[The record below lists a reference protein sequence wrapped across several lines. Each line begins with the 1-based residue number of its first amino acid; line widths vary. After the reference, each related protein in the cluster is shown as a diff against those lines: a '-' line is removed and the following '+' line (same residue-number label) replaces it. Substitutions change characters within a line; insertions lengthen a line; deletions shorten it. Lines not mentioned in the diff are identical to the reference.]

1 MKIFIRSLRQI
12 TGRPVYWVA
21 MFVLPLFCVLLLTT
35 LMEEGLPMKVPSAMV
50 DKDGTRLSREM
61 TRNLGAMQLI
71 DLAEECNSYTE
82 ARQLVQE
89 GKIYGFFMIPE
100 NFERDLLA
108 GKSPVITFYTNMT
121 FYVPAS
127 LSFKT
132 FKTTALMSK
141 AEVMIEVIESAG
153 VDGTTALPL
162 LQPVSFQGRPI
173 GNPGMNYAV
182 YLCNSFMPCMLQLMI
197 MLVTCF
203 SLGQEIKRGQSRQ
216 LIEDADGSVIKALFC
231 KLFPETIIWWVMII
245 FIESWLYC
253 WQGYPMNGSW
263 MWLTLSELMFVP
275 ACQGIAVLFFG
286 LLPNLRF
293 SLSISA
299 LLGILSFSI
308 AAFSFPEESMY
319 PGISIFSWLMPI
331 RYNFLIYIDQAL
343 NGREIFY
350 SRWWYVAYII
360 YMLLPLLVAGR
371 IKKAFMRQVYVP

>member
-153 VDGTTALPL
+153 VDGTAALPL

-203 SLGQEIKRGQSRQ
+203 SLGQEIKRGRSRQ

-253 WQGYPMNGSW
+253 WQGYPMNGLW

>member
-203 SLGQEIKRGQSRQ
+203 SLGQEIKRGRSRQ
-216 LIEDADGSVIKALFC
+216 LLGEADGSVIKALFC

-275 ACQGIAVLFFG
+275 ACQGIAILFFG
-286 LLPNLRF
+286 LLPNLRL

>member
-203 SLGQEIKRGQSRQ
+203 SLGQEIKRRRSRQ
-216 LIEDADGSVIKALFC
+216 LLEEADGSIIKALFC
-231 KLFPETIIWWVMII
+231 KLFPQTIIWWVMII

-275 ACQGIAVLFFG
+275 ACQGIAILFFG
-286 LLPNLRF
+286 LLPNLRL

>member
-203 SLGQEIKRGQSRQ
+203 SLGQEIKRRRSRQ
-216 LIEDADGSVIKALFC
+216 LLEEADGSIIKALFC
-231 KLFPETIIWWVMII
+231 KLFPQTIIWWVMII

-275 ACQGIAVLFFG
+275 ACQGIAILFFG
-286 LLPNLRF
+286 LLPNLRL

-308 AAFSFPEESMY
+308 AAFSFPEDSMY

-360 YMLLPLLVAGR
+360 YMLLPLLVVGR

>member
-162 LQPVSFQGRPI
+162 LQPVSFQGHPI

-182 YLCNSFMPCMLQLMI
+182 YLCNSFLPCTLQLMI

-203 SLGQEIKRGQSRQ
+203 SLGQEIKRRRSRQ
-216 LIEDADGSVIKALFC
+216 LLEEADGSIIKALFC
-231 KLFPETIIWWVMII
+231 KLFPQTIIWWVMII

-275 ACQGIAVLFFG
+275 ACQGIAVLFYG
-286 LLPNLRF
+286 LLPNLRL

-360 YMLLPLLVAGR
+360 YMLLPLLVVGR

>member
-182 YLCNSFMPCMLQLMI
+182 YLCNSFLPCTLQLMI

-203 SLGQEIKRGQSRQ
+203 SLGQEIKRRRSRQ
-216 LIEDADGSVIKALFC
+216 LLEEADGSIIKALFC
-231 KLFPETIIWWVMII
+231 KLFPQTIIWWVMII

-275 ACQGIAVLFFG
+275 ACQGIAVLFYG
-286 LLPNLRF
+286 LLPNLRL

>member
-203 SLGQEIKRGQSRQ
+203 SLGQEIKRGRSRQ
-216 LIEDADGSVIKALFC
+216 LIEDADGSVVKALFC